1 MLIACQHSS
10 IFFVTTYF
18 SDYILVPSR
27 ARHTVTKAL
36 QQRGF
41 VFSKSADAF
50 VSQLSPSSPTL
61 THTRQQSSGS
71 SFEFGSSGG
80 PSAGASTA
88 PPITPPAQSVPE
100 LQTRTFSR
108 LRKSN
113 VVPAVDRSIRLMS
126 CAGHKD
132 SQSDGAVEAQLRD
145 DLMQVLLATCPGV
158 QSSSLKL
165 QPPPGLGLNAIKS
178 DHTSSS
184 SSSSS
189 SSSPPAPPVPD
200 FSTRFLSLTLT
211 DTEPISV
218 LLEHKLLLERVGRSL
233 LGSRG
238 DEDVLVPI
246 TLDLRDLP
254 LEASGIV
261 CGVAGRLAQETK
273 ASGGPGADPSAGDPS
288 GAEISFLS
296 TARAG
301 TVIVKES
308 ELERALRALEQGA
321 EVEREG

>member
-1 MLIACQHSS
+1 MWFGADSS

-71 SFEFGSSGG
+71 SFEFGASVGASGGGSAG
-80 PSAGASTA
+80 PSAG
-88 PPITPPAQSVPE
+88 PPITPPAQSIPE
-100 LQTRTFSR
+100 LQTRTFAR

-113 VVPAVDRSIRLMS
+113 VVPAVDRGIRLMS

-132 SQSDGAVEAQLRD
+132 SQSDGALEAQLKD
-145 DLMQVLLATCPGV
+145 DLMQVLLATCPSV
-158 QSSSLKL
+158 QFASEGGFKL
-165 QPPPGLGLNAIKS
+165 QPPPALGIH
-178 DHTSSS
+178 HTSDQEEST
-184 SSSSS
+184 
-189 SSSPPAPPVPD
+189 PPD

-211 DTEPISV
+211 DSEPISV
-218 LLEHKLLLERVGRSL
+218 LLEHRLLPRLGRSL

-246 TLDLRDLP
+246 TLDLRELP

-261 CGVAGRLAQETK
+261 CGVAGRLAQGTK
-273 ASGGPGADPSAGDPS
+273 IVQGSLVDCPGREGNGGDPS

-308 ELERALRALEQGA
+308 ELERAVRALEEGA

>member
-1 MLIACQHSS
+1 
-10 IFFVTTYF
+10 VTTYF

-61 THTRQQSSGS
+61 THTRQQSAGS
-71 SFEFGSSGG
+71 SFEF
-80 PSAGASTA
+80 STGA
-88 PPITPPAQSVPE
+88 PPPTTPPAKSVPE
-100 LQTRTFSR
+100 LQIRTFAR

-113 VVPAVDRSIRLMS
+113 IVPAMDRSIRLVI

-132 SQSDGAVEAQLRD
+132 SQSDGRFEAQLRD
-145 DLMQVLLATCPGV
+145 DLLQVLLSTSPALT
-158 QSSSLKL
+158 
-165 QPPPGLGLNAIKS
+165 PPPPPTFRLRPPPRLGIAHHHEEDI
-178 DHTSSS
+178 T
-184 SSSSS
+184 
-189 SSSPPAPPVPD
+189 PATPD

-218 LLEHKLLLERVGRSL
+218 LLEHRLLPRLGRSL

-246 TLDLRDLP
+246 TLDLRELP

-261 CGVAGRLAQETK
+261 CGVAGRLAQGTK
-273 ASGGPGADPSAGDPS
+273 TQWLGQSSPIEGPDGRKRSSSGGGGVDPDG
-288 GAEISFLS
+288 GGTEISFLS

-308 ELERALRALEQGA
+308 ELDRAMRALEEGA
-321 EVEREG
+321 EVERER